1 MSRKINMKF
10 IESETL
16 ELKKSTSEIKE
27 AIISIVSIL
36 NKHQHGELFFGI
48 KNNGAVAGQNITEKT
63 IRDVSKSFA
72 DHIEPK
78 IYPHI
83 NRFVIDGKTCIKV
96 RFKGNDIP
104 YFAYGRAYIR
114 VADEDRQLSAKELEV
129 LIIRKNKDKL
139 RWDTGICKEA
149 KITDIS
155 AKKVKSFLKG
165 LGLKYDTVSNALEKL
180 RLMSDGKLLNTAVI
194 LFAKKPQAFLPN
206 ARLRCAIFGT
216 TDTSFT
222 IGMKLE
228 GLRRIDVPEIDKAA
242 FREAI
247 INAFC
252 HRDYREF
259 DSVNIAV
266 FKDRVEIRS
275 PGLLYGGLT
284 IETIRTKMVS
294 ERRNELIAEM
304 LHRVH
309 FIEKWG
315 RGIKLILSKEP
326 DAEFSE
332 VGTKFITTF

>member
-1 MSRKINMKF
+1 MKF

-16 ELKKSTSEIKE
+16 ELKKSTS
-27 AIISIVSIL
+27 
-36 NKHQHGELFFGI
+36 
-48 KNNGAVAGQNITEKT
+48 
-63 IRDVSKSFA
+63 
-72 DHIEPK
+72 
-78 IYPHI
+78 
-83 NRFVIDGKTCIKV
+83 
-96 RFKGNDIP
+96 
-104 YFAYGRAYIR
+104 
-114 VADEDRQLSAKELEV
+114 
-129 LIIRKNKDKL
+129 
-139 RWDTGICKEA
+139 
-149 KITDIS
+149 
-155 AKKVKSFLKG
+155 
-165 LGLKYDTVSNALEKL
+165 
-180 RLMSDGKLLNTAVI
+180 
-194 LFAKKPQAFLPN
+194 
-206 ARLRCAIFGT
+206 
-216 TDTSFT
+216 
-222 IGMKLE
+222 
-228 GLRRIDVPEIDKAA
+228 EIDKAA

-326 DAEFSE
+326 DTKFSE
-332 VGTKFITTF
+332 IGTKFITTFIRKSYYESKKVVEGVGKGGERSEKRLVDGLAEKGGRKIISK